1 MGIDRTLVAIE
12 PKQFQP
18 YVDAVEAAGGR
29 VVPMSP
35 EVGAVIWTDYARPD
49 ALEELLEANP
59 QLEWVQLPF
68 AGVDAFAKVLKHPPL
83 YANGGRF
90 TSAKGSYREPVAE
103 HALMLCMA
111 LGRAIPDRVRA
122 TSWGVKF
129 AVSLYDAN
137 IVVVG
142 GGGITEEFL
151 KLAAPFRSNVTVV
164 RKHVAP
170 MAGASAVV
178 GFDQLNAVLPAAD
191 FVVLAAALTPETT
204 HLFDARR
211 IGLMK
216 PEAYL
221 VNIAR
226 GPMVITQDLVD
237 ALNAGAIAGAGVD
250 VTDPEPLPDG
260 HPLWT
265 AKNIII
271 TPHTADTKP
280 MVLRMFAI
288 RVGENVLAYRGEGPW
303 VGVVDP
309 DLGY

>member
-1 MGIDRTLVAIE
+1 
-12 PKQFQP
+12 
-18 YVDAVEAAGGR
+18 
-29 VVPMSP
+29 MSS
-35 EVGAVIWTDYARPD
+35 EVTAVIWTNYADPTGLHKLI
-49 ALEELLEANP
+49 LENP
-59 QLEWVQLPF
+59 QLRWVQLPF

-178 GFDQLNAVLPAAD
+178 GFDQLDAVLPTAD